1 MVRTWAL
8 VSCGLRQRPLGN
20 GGHGMWPGKGILD
33 EGLSTGSSEL
43 YLVFEGK
50 RGRRLGCLCF
60 LLSLQ
65 GEFARDLEFGIF
77 GPDMEIPSVE
87 GTSSPSVMHTFNKP
101 SCYHHAPD

>member
-1 MVRTWAL
+1 M
-8 VSCGLRQRPLGN
+8 SCGLRQRPLDN

-33 EGLSTGSSEL
+33 
-43 YLVFEGK
+43 EGK

-87 GTSSPSVMHTFNKP
+87 GTSSPSVMHTFNKS